1 MMQNWKTISGTMVQ
15 MWKTISRK
23 KPQNWK
29 TILKIRIRNA
39 NENLPNKLLE
49 IVLYF

>member
-1 MMQNWKTISGTMVQ
+1 MMQNWKTIFGKMVQNWKTISGTMVQ
-15 MWKTISRK
+15 MWKTRK

-39 NENLPNKLLE
+39 NES
-49 IVLYF
+49 